1 MSQVSKKKDVF
12 SQGSPSSLKNVS
24 DKEYLEASG
33 LNNIYESL
41 LTSYIKV
48 RPDDSMA
55 FLTQHLERVKNCH
68 HVLGCELGGLKC
80 TRYNRMSFVHYFG
93 EFLKGFSDD
102 DELSVIEFQLLLDLI
117 CVNLSKKI
125 VQESALYLNPTSNK
139 QDNYNIGNN
148 NYSLIMIL

>member
-12 SQGSPSSLKNVS
+12 TQGSSSSLKYVS
-24 DKEYLEASG
+24 DKEYLDASG
-33 LNNIYESL
+33 LNNIYETL

-125 VQESALYLNPTSNK
+125 MQESALYMNPPSNR
-139 QDNYNIGNN
+139 QDHIGNN
-148 NYSLIMIL
+148 NDMIMIS